1 MKIIQSMIMAGALVL
16 ALATNAQSVSPN
28 SATGTYYLSSM
39 PVPFPCD
46 PYHGA
51 LPIETLDAV
60 HHIYLVKDTPS
71 DYATLQSAQSVVRHQ
86 MMAMNEDG
94 NSSSQVFSPQFF
106 TTNDLWL
113 QIIAVTNGTANLV
126 IHPPEDMMNGVYD
139 LQYSTN
145 LTLPETWQWLLRSN
159 PRETNLMVSNA
170 TDAQGFY
177 RLSAPNDGIANDSLG
192 TNFWIAFNTVEDQNL
207 GVPSVCVS
215 SAVETSG
222 TLTIPGLGFTNTFH
236 IAAGASTNMVIPNPF
251 MTAYDQIGNYGIHI
265 NTSQPVSVYAMF
277 YLQYDSFAFTCY
289 PTPLLGTNYCI
300 MGSPQF
306 YIGSEF
312 GIVAT
317 SDNTTVTITPCTTTN
332 LAGHSSSYTEIM
344 QQGQTYEI
352 SSPSDATT
360 DVTGTRVTSD
370 KPIGVFGGSP
380 LGSINS
386 PLGDGNPLVQE
397 LLPVDQWGMEALA
410 VPFYGGS
417 SQNNYR
423 ILAAYNSTVIQTNGV
438 VAGTIQAGQFLD
450 LNMDGPVEFQGSNP
464 IQVAH
469 FASSANGGGE
479 GGPCEVLLLPT
490 GHYLETNIV
499 VTLPDDYVTGD
510 FWENFINI
518 IVPQSTITNTFVDGS
533 LVAATNFVAI
543 GASGYYGMQY
553 AVTNSGTHS
562 VICSQ
567 PVGVEVYGFGG
578 ADAYGYFGG
587 VVK

>member
-1 MKIIQSMIMAGALVL
+1 MAGALVL

-28 SATGTYYLSSM
+28 TAAGTYYLSSM

-46 PYHGA
+46 PYYGA

-60 HHIYLVKDTPS
+60 HHIYLVKDTPG

-86 MMAMNEDG
+86 MVAMNEDE
-94 NSSSQVFSPQFF
+94 NSSSQDFSPQVF

-126 IHPPEDMMNGVYD
+126 IHPPGDMMNGVYD

-177 RLSAPNDGIANDSLG
+177 RLSAPNDGVANDSLG
-192 TNFWIAFNTVEDQNL
+192 TNFWIGFINFEDEYV

-236 IAAGASTNMVIPNPF
+236 IAAGAATNMIIPNPF
-251 MTAYDQIGNYGIHI
+251 MLAYDQVENYGVHI
-265 NTSQPVSVYAMF
+265 ATSQPVSVYAMF
-277 YLQYDSFAFTCY
+277 YHQYASSAFTGY

-300 MGSPQF
+300 MGSQQWGF
-306 YIGSEF
+306 YGGSEF

-317 SDNTTVTITPCTTTN
+317 SDNTTVTIIPYTTTN
-332 LAGHSSSYTEIM
+332 LAGHSSSYTEIL
-344 QQGQTYEI
+344 QQGQTYAI
-352 SSPSDATT
+352 YSLLDDA
-360 DVTGTRVTSD
+360 GTRITSD
-370 KPIGVFGGSP
+370 KPIGVFDGSF
-380 LGSINS
+380 LASINT
-386 PLGDGNPLVQE
+386 PLGDGNPLAQE

-410 VPFYGGS
+410 VPFFGGS

-450 LNMDGPVEFQGSNP
+450 LNIDGPVEFQGSNP

-469 FASSANGGGE
+469 LASSANGGGE
-479 GGPCEVLLLPT
+479 GGPCEVLLPPT

-518 IVPQSTITNTFVDGS
+518 IVPQSAITNTFVDGS
-533 LVAATNFVAI
+533 PVAATNFVAI
-543 GASGYYGMQY
+543 GTSGYCGMQY

-567 PVGVEVYGFGG
+567 PVGVEVYGFGD
-578 ADAYGYFGG
+578 ADSYGYFSG